1 MAHISNSP
9 PAISY
14 KRGDITREVYDYCI
28 KNKLADPNL
37 IAMWK
42 KKGYEKLCCLQC
54 AQNEEHNFKSV
65 CICRVPKANLPDGK
79 IVECCHCGCRGCA
92 SGDGSRKVDVGMS
105 KKREV
110 EDEGDETRKR
120 IDMLRTLM
128 ENGNN
133 GEDEG
138 NEENTNEP
146 IAENEENREVEEG
159 LEKEE
164 IKN

>member
-1 MAHISNSP
+1 M
-9 PAISY
+9 SY
-14 KRGDITREVYDYCI
+14 
-28 KNKLADPNL
+28 
-37 IAMWK
+37 
-42 KKGYEKLCCLQC
+42 LQ
-54 AQNEEHNFKSV
+54 
-65 CICRVPKANLPDGK
+65 VPKANLPDGK

-92 SGDGSRKVDVGMS
+92 SGDGSRKVDVGMVYNLQS

-138 NEENTNEP
+138 NEENTVNNENEP
-146 IAENEENREVEEG
+146 IAENEENSEVEEG

>member
-1 MAHISNSP
+1 MV
-9 PAISY
+9 
-14 KRGDITREVYDYCI
+14 R
-28 KNKLADPNL
+28 LL
-37 IAMWK
+37 
-42 KKGYEKLCCLQC
+42 
-54 AQNEEHNFKSV
+54 SV
-65 CICRVPKANLPDGK
+65 V
-79 IVECCHCGCRGCA
+79 IVVVVAA
-92 SGDGSRKVDVGMS
+92 SGDGSRKVDVGMVYNLQS

-138 NEENTNEP
+138 NEENTVNNENEP